1 MKKECH
7 PYGTRPCHGH
17 GMKCAVA
24 TRPKALTPKLAPQI
38 PVDDAEA
45 LALYLV
51 EHVPPAMRR
60 ELGRLLTASA
70 S

>member
-1 MKKECH
+1 
-7 PYGTRPCHGH
+7 
-17 GMKCAVA
+17 MKCAVA

-60 ELGRLLTASA
+60 ELGRLLMASA